1 MRNILIFLLLFVTQ
15 FAISQIE
22 SKPIS
27 EFIDFDESAE
37 VLLDVRTP
45 AEFEAG
51 CINGA
56 ININWL
62 SDEFNQQIQGL
73 DKSKKIFVYCKMGGR
88 SLKSQER
95 LAEFGFKNVVNLE
108 GGYDGYSSK

>member
-1 MRNILIFLLLFVTQ
+1 MRNILFFLLLLVAQ
-15 FAISQIE
+15 FATSQIE

-27 EFIDFDESAE
+27 DFISFDESAE

-45 AEFEAG
+45 AEFDAG
-51 CINGA
+51 CIDGA
-56 ININWL
+56 VNINWL
-62 SDEFNQQIQGL
+62 SDEFNQQIKGM

-95 LAEFGFKNVVNLE
+95 LVELGFKNVVNLE
-108 GGYDGYSSK
+108 GGYDAYSSK